1 MTMSALLDRK
11 FTMAANTVE
20 PRRFLFT
27 HWEGGGNTPPIVS
40 IVRRLVARGHDV
52 RVLSDPC
59 NREDFQ
65 AAGASF
71 APWTRA
77 PHRLDKS
84 PASDPMRDWE
94 ARSPV
99 EMMKRL
105 SDYLFVGSAL
115 ARAQDTLD
123 EVNRFH
129 PDVIA
134 TSEMLLGVMAAAE
147 SAKIPCV
154 ALSSNIYVFP
164 LPDLPAFGPGFLP
177 ARGPLGRLRDR
188 FVRSMARR
196 TFGKGTVLFNQARA
210 ALGLSP
216 VSHPFD
222 QLESLSR
229 HLVLTSAAFDFP
241 TKFLPSTVV
250 YTGPELDDP
259 DWVEPWQSPWKADD
273 TRPLVL
279 VGFSSTFQDQGQSLQ
294 RVINA
299 LGSLPVRTVVTTG
312 PAIDIAS
319 LNAGPNVHLC
329 RSAPHNQLLRQASL
343 VITHAGHGTVIR
355 ALAAGVPMLCMPMGR
370 DQNDN
375 AARVF
380 ARGVGLRLS
389 PKAATEKIR
398 TVVEQLLHDPTYMQR
413 AHELGQQI
421 TRDAMESPAVEI
433 LENVAGSR
441 VSRNAQK

>member
-1 MTMSALLDRK
+1 MTASLERQV
-11 FTMAANTVE
+11 TMAANSVE

-40 IVRRLVARGHDV
+40 VVRRLVARGHEV
-52 RVLSDPC
+52 RMLSDPC
-59 NREDFQ
+59 NRADFE
-65 AAGASF
+65 ATGASF
-71 APWTRA
+71 SPWIRA
-77 PHRLDKS
+77 PHRFDKS
-84 PASDPMRDWE
+84 SASDPMRDWE
-94 ARSPV
+94 ARTPV
-99 EMMKRL
+99 DMMKRL

-115 ARAQDTLD
+115 TRAQDALD

-177 ARGPLGRLRDR
+177 ARGPLGRLRDKI
-188 FVRSMARR
+188 VRAMARR
-196 TFGKGTVLFNQARA
+196 TFGKGTATFNQARA
-210 ALGLSP
+210 ALGLAP

-222 QLESLSR
+222 QLQNLSR

-241 TKFLPSTVV
+241 TKFLPPTVI

-259 DWVEPWQSPWKADD
+259 DWVEPWQSPWKAED

-279 VGFSSTFQDQGQSLQ
+279 VGFSSTFQDQGRSLQ
-294 RVINA
+294 RVIDA
-299 LGSLPVRTVVTTG
+299 LGSLPVRAVVTTG

-329 RSAPHNQLLRQASL
+329 RSAPHNQLLRLAAL

-380 ARGVGLRLS
+380 ARGTGLRLS
-389 PKAATEKIR
+389 PKAARAKIR
-398 TVVEQLLHDPTYMQR
+398 DAVEQLLHDPTYKQR
-413 AHELGQQI
+413 AQELGQQI
-421 TRDAMESPAVEI
+421 TRDAMESPAVDI
-433 LENVAGSR
+433 LEDVAGSR
-441 VSRNAQK
+441 VSANRQ